1 MVKNLNSKLKGVLLT
16 LVSAT
21 GYSAVYIFAKLAQR
35 EIPTNLFLFWW
46 FLFASIWSLLILMAK
61 RDILRFLSKVK
72 EHWVFFL
79 YFGTSEAFATFL
91 FFYMVKKLNPSLI
104 SFIVNLQPL
113 FVIFWGFLILSEKL
127 NLFEAIG
134 GGIAITGTVLITY
147 ASPEA
152 GIFYMGILL
161 LMTLIYSL
169 NTVLVRYKVKGIPAI
184 FIAIFRVYTLFTL
197 YTVYLFTIG
206 KFGFPTTF
214 SLINILVGSLLG
226 PVVATYSMFQALK
239 YLKAANV
246 SIIKSIQ
253 PFMVVL
259 ATYIFLGEKLKAN
272 QFLGGIII
280 IIGINIL
287 ILGNRAQIK
296 NAFSK

>member
-1 MVKNLNSKLKGVLLT
+1 MIRNLNSKLKGVLLT
-16 LVSAT
+16 LISAT

-35 EIPTNLFLFWW
+35 DLPTSLFLFWW
-46 FLFASIWSLLILMAK
+46 FLFASIWSLLILVAK
-61 RDILRFLSKVK
+61 RDILSFLHKIK
-72 EHWVFFL
+72 EHWIFFL
-79 YFGTSEAFATFL
+79 YFGSSEAFATFL

-127 NLFEAIG
+127 NLFEATG
-134 GGIAITGTVLITY
+134 GAIAIAGTVLISY

-152 GIFYMGILL
+152 GIFYIGVLIF
-161 LMTLIYSL
+161 MTLIYSL
-169 NTVLVRYKVKGIPAI
+169 NTVLVRYKVRGIPAI
-184 FIAIFRVYTLFTL
+184 FIAIFRVYTLFLL
-197 YTVYLFTIG
+197 YTGYLFATG
-206 KFGFPTTF
+206 KFALPTTF
-214 SLINILVGSLLG
+214 AFINILFGSLLG
-226 PVVATYSMFQALK
+226 PVVATYSVFQALK

-259 ATYIFLGEKLKAN
+259 ATYIFLGESLKPN

-287 ILGNRAQIK
+287 IIGNRSQIK
-296 NAFSK
+296 NALSK